1 MVTVGIICEYNPFH
15 KGHRRQIEKIR
26 AGFAGKGLSEEVTVV
41 ALMSGNYVQR
51 GDFAL
56 LPKGYRAE
64 AAILGGADLVL
75 ELPYPW
81 SGSSAPC
88 FARAGVSI
96 LSALSVNYLAFGSES
111 GREEE
116 LFRMAENF
124 SSPAFEEAFAARLA
138 HAAKNR
144 SYASLREEVY
154 RELYGSIPLGGAND
168 ILGAAYLAAL
178 KEEKSALKPLVLL
191 REGSETAT
199 ASRKACLSGNLDEL
213 SCLVPEDSC
222 RVLTENKPVTM
233 KSLEKAFLAFWRLYR
248 EGEPVADLPL
258 DLARRIADAAGE
270 SRSLEELFSLAATKK
285 YTNARIRRGLL
296 SGILGVTSK
305 LLRERPA
312 FTRLLGANARGRAFL
327 AGLGRQK
334 EATPFPILTRAGDY
348 RTYDEKVERQ
358 VLFSDRADRFYAL
371 ADENLPLNRPFVL

>member
-15 KGHRRQIEKIR
+15 EGHRRQIETIR
-26 AGFAGKGLSEEVTVV
+26 ARFAQGQPAEEVTAV
-41 ALMSGNYVQR
+41 ALMSGNFVQR

-56 LPKGYRAE
+56 LPKGYRAK
-64 AAILGGADLVL
+64 AAILCGADLVL

-81 SGSSAPC
+81 SGSAAPC

-96 LSALSVNYLAFGSES
+96 LTALPVDYLAFGSES
-111 GREEE
+111 GEEEE

-124 SSPAFEEAFAARLA
+124 SSPAFEEVFAARRKS
-138 HAAKNR
+138 AAKNR
-144 SYASLREEVY
+144 SYAALREEVY
-154 RELYGSIPLGGAND
+154 RELYGSTPLGGAND

-178 KEEKSALKPLVLL
+178 REEKSALKPLVIK

-199 ASRKACLSGNLDEL
+199 ASRRACLSGNLDEL
-213 SCLVPEDSC
+213 NCLVPKDSC
-222 RVLTENKPVTM
+222 DILAENKAVTM

-248 EGEPVADLPL
+248 EGEPIADLPL
-258 DLARRIADAAGE
+258 DLARRIAAAAGKAG
-270 SRSLEELFSLAATKK
+270 SLEELFSLAATKK
-285 YTNARIRRGLL
+285 YTNARIRRGML

-312 FTRLLGANARGRAFL
+312 FTRLLGANEKGRAFL
-327 AGLGRQK
+327 AGLGKQK
-334 EATPFPILTRAGDY
+334 EEIPFPALTRAGDY
-348 RTYDEKVERQ
+348 RAYDERVQRQ

-371 ADENLPLNRPFVL
+371 ADENLPLNRPFIL